1 MFRSK
6 SSRETMRQKAK
17 RTEKERLERIKKKE
31 KNRKRPNTIAF
42 RMSDEE
48 KRLFEDRVAMSG
60 LLKQDFII
68 QSLLFSDVQFL
79 GSNIAIKKIEERLN
93 EIEMNIKGV
102 LKKNELDSV
111 LMEELTTIIELMQRK
126 SL

>member
-68 QSLLFSDVQFL
+68 QSLLFSEVQFL

>member
-17 RTEKERLERIKKKE
+17 RTEKERLDKIKKKD
-31 KNRKRPNTIAF
+31 KNRKRPNTVAF

-68 QSLLFSDVQFL
+68 QSLLFSDVQFC
-79 GSNIAIKKIEERLN
+79 GSNIAIKKIEERLDA
-93 EIEMNIKGV
+93 IEMNIKSV
-102 LKKNELDSV
+102 LKKKELDSV
-111 LMEELTTIIELMQRK
+111 LMEELATIIELMQRK

>member
-48 KRLFEDRVAMSG
+48 KRLFEDRVTMSG

-93 EIEMNIKGV
+93 EIEMNIKSV

>member
-6 SSRETMRQKAK
+6 STRESMRQTAK
-17 RTEKERLERIKKKE
+17 RTEMERLEKLKRKE

-48 KRLFEDRVAMSG
+48 RRLFEDRVAMSG

-93 EIEMNIKGV
+93 EIEMNIKSV
-102 LKKNELDSV
+102 LKKKELDEV
-111 LMEELTTIIELMQRK
+111 LMEELTTIIELMQNK

>member
-17 RTEKERLERIKKKE
+17 RTEKERLEGIKKKE

-68 QSLLFSDVQFL
+68 QSLLFSEVQFL

>member
-6 SSRETMRQKAK
+6 SSRETKRQMAK
-17 RTEKERLERIKKKE
+17 RTEKERLDKLKKKE

-48 KRLFEDRVAMSG
+48 RRLFEDRVAMSG

-68 QSLLFSDVQFL
+68 QSLLFSNVQFL
-79 GSNIAIKKIEERLN
+79 GSTIAIKKIEERLV
-93 EIEMNIKGV
+93 EIEMMIKSV
-102 LKKNELDSV
+102 LKKKELDSV
-111 LMEELTTIIELMQRK
+111 LVEELSTIIELMQNK

>member
-6 SSRETMRQKAK
+6 SSKETMRQKAK
-17 RTEKERLERIKKKE
+17 KTEIERLERIKKKE
-31 KNRKRPNTIAF
+31 KNRKRSNTIAF
-42 RMSDEE
+42 RMSNEE

-60 LLKQDFII
+60 LLKQDYII
-68 QSLLFSDVQFL
+68 QALLFSNIQFL

-93 EIEMNIKGV
+93 EIEMNIKGM
-102 LKKNELDSV
+102 LKKNDLDNV

>member
-17 RTEKERLERIKKKE
+17 RTEKERLEKVKKKE
-31 KNRKRPNTIAF
+31 QNRKRPNTVAF

-60 LLKQDFII
+60 LLKQDYII
-68 QSLLFSDVQFL
+68 QALLFADVQFR
-79 GSNIAIKKIEERLN
+79 GSNIAIKKIEERLS
-93 EIEMNIKGV
+93 EIEMNIKSV
-102 LKKNELDSV
+102 MKKDLDSV
-111 LMEELTTIIELMQRK
+111 LMEELATVIELMQRK

>member
-1 MFRSK
+1 M
-6 SSRETMRQKAK
+6 
-17 RTEKERLERIKKKE
+17 ERLERIKKKE
-31 KNRKRPNTIAF
+31 KNRKSPNTIAF
-42 RMSDEE
+42 RMSNEE

-68 QSLLFSDVQFL
+68 QSLLFSNVQFL

-93 EIEMNIKGV
+93 EIEMNIKSI

-111 LMEELTTIIELMQRK
+111 LTEELMTIIELMQRK

>member
-6 SSRETMRQKAK
+6 SSKETMRQKAK
-17 RTEKERLERIKKKE
+17 KTEIERLEKIKKKE
-31 KNRKRPNTIAF
+31 KNRKRSNTIAF
-42 RMSDEE
+42 RMSNEE

-60 LLKQDFII
+60 LLKQDYII
-68 QSLLFSDVQFL
+68 QALLFSNIQFL

-93 EIEMNIKGV
+93 EIEMNIKGM
-102 LKKNELDSV
+102 LKKNDLDNV
-111 LMEELTTIIELMQRK
+111 LMEELTTIIELMKRK

>member
-1 MFRSK
+1 
-6 SSRETMRQKAK
+6 MRQKAK
-17 RTEKERLERIKKKE
+17 KTEIERLEKIKKKE
-31 KNRKRPNTIAF
+31 KNRKRSNTIAF
-42 RMSDEE
+42 RMSNEE

-60 LLKQDFII
+60 LLKQDYII
-68 QSLLFSDVQFL
+68 QALLFSNIQFL

-93 EIEMNIKGV
+93 EIEMNIKGM
-102 LKKNELDSV
+102 LKKNDLDNV

>member
-6 SSRETMRQKAK
+6 SSKETMLQKAK
-17 RTEKERLERIKKKE
+17 KTEIERLERIKKKE
-31 KNRKRPNTIAF
+31 KNRKRSNTIAF
-42 RMSDEE
+42 RMSNEE

-60 LLKQDFII
+60 LLKQDYII
-68 QSLLFSDVQFL
+68 QAVLFSNIQFL

-93 EIEMNIKGV
+93 EIEMNIKGM
-102 LKKNELDSV
+102 LKKNDLDNV
-111 LMEELTTIIELMQRK
+111 LMEELMTIIELMQRK

>member
-93 EIEMNIKGV
+93 EIEMNIKSV

>member
-6 SSRETMRQKAK
+6 SSRETVRQKAK
-17 RTEKERLERIKKKE
+17 RTEKERLDKIKKKE
-31 KNRKRPNTIAF
+31 KNRKRPNTVAF

-68 QSLLFSDVQFL
+68 QSLLFSDVQFH
-79 GSNIAIKKIEERLN
+79 GSNIAIKRIEERLDA
-93 EIEMNIKGV
+93 IEMNIKSV
-102 LKKNELDSV
+102 LKKEELDSV
-111 LMEELTTIIELMQRK
+111 LMEELATVIELMQRK

>member
-111 LMEELTTIIELMQRK
+111 LMEELTTIIELMQ
-126 SL
+126 

>member
-17 RTEKERLERIKKKE
+17 HTEKERLDKIKKKE
-31 KNRKRPNTIAF
+31 KNRKRPNTVAF

-68 QSLLFSDVQFL
+68 QSLLFSDVQFR
-79 GSNIAIKKIEERLN
+79 GSNIAIKKIEERLDA
-93 EIEMNIKGV
+93 IEMNIKSV
-102 LKKNELDSV
+102 LKKKELDSV
-111 LMEELTTIIELMQRK
+111 LMEELATIIELMQRK

>member
-17 RTEKERLERIKKKE
+17 RTEKERLEKVKKKE
-31 KNRKRPNTIAF
+31 QNRKRPNTVAF

-68 QSLLFSDVQFL
+68 QALLFADVQFR
-79 GSNIAIKKIEERLN
+79 GSNIAIKKIEERLS
-93 EIEMNIKGV
+93 EIEMNIKSV
-102 LKKNELDSV
+102 MKKKDLDSV
-111 LMEELTTIIELMQRK
+111 LMEELATIIELMQRK

>member
-6 SSRETMRQKAK
+6 SSRESMRQKAK
-17 RTEKERLERIKKKE
+17 HTEKERLDRLKQKE
-31 KNRKRPNTIAF
+31 KSRKRPNTVAF

-48 KRLFEDRVAMSG
+48 KRLFEDRVSMSG

-68 QSLLFSDVQFL
+68 QSLLFSDVQFR
-79 GSNIAIKKIEERLN
+79 GSNIAIKRIEERLDA
-93 EIEMNIKGV
+93 IEMNIKSV
-102 LKKNELDSV
+102 LKKGALDSV
-111 LMEELTTIIELMQRK
+111 LMEELATIIELMQRK

>member
-6 SSRETMRQKAK
+6 SSKETMSQKAK
-17 RTEKERLERIKKKE
+17 KTEIERLERIKKKE
-31 KNRKRPNTIAF
+31 KNRKRSNTIAF
-42 RMSDEE
+42 RMSNEE

-60 LLKQDFII
+60 LLKQDYII
-68 QSLLFSDVQFL
+68 QALLFSNIQFL

-93 EIEMNIKGV
+93 EIEMNIKGM
-102 LKKNELDSV
+102 LKKNDLDNV

>member
-6 SSRETMRQKAK
+6 SSRETMRQIAK
-17 RTEKERLERIKKKE
+17 RTEMERLERVKKKE

-42 RMSDEE
+42 RMSNEE

-68 QSLLFSDVQFL
+68 QSLLFSNVQFL

-93 EIEMNIKGV
+93 EIEMNIKSI

-111 LMEELTTIIELMQRK
+111 LTEELMTIIELMQRK

>member
-6 SSRETMRQKAK
+6 SSRETMPQITK
-17 RTEKERLERIKKKE
+17 RTEKERLDKLKKKE
-31 KNRKRPNTIAF
+31 KNRKRANTIAF

-48 KRLFEDRVAMSG
+48 RRLFEDRVAMSG

-68 QSLLFSDVQFL
+68 QSLLFSNVQVL
-79 GSNIAIKKIEERLN
+79 GSTIAIKKIEERLV
-93 EIEMNIKGV
+93 EIEMMIKSV
-102 LKKNELDSV
+102 QKKKELDSV
-111 LMEELTTIIELMQRK
+111 LMEELSTIIELMQNK

>member
-17 RTEKERLERIKKKE
+17 RTEKERLEKVKKKE
-31 KNRKRPNTIAF
+31 QNRKRPNTVAF

-60 LLKQDFII
+60 LLKQDYII
-68 QSLLFSDVQFL
+68 QALLFADVQFR
-79 GSNIAIKKIEERLN
+79 GSNIAIKKIEERLS
-93 EIEMNIKGV
+93 EIEMNIKSV
-102 LKKNELDSV
+102 MKKDLDSV
-111 LMEELTTIIELMQRK
+111 LMEELATIIELMQRK

>member
-6 SSRETMRQKAK
+6 SSRESMRQKVK
-17 RTEKERLERIKKKE
+17 HTEKERLDRLKQKE
-31 KNRKRPNTIAF
+31 KSRKRPNTVAF

-48 KRLFEDRVAMSG
+48 KRLFEDRVSMSG

-68 QSLLFSDVQFL
+68 QSLLFSDVQFR
-79 GSNIAIKKIEERLN
+79 GSNIAIKRIEERLDA
-93 EIEMNIKGV
+93 IEMNIKSV
-102 LKKNELDSV
+102 LKKGELDSV
-111 LMEELTTIIELMQRK
+111 LMEELATIIELMQRK

>member
-6 SSRETMRQKAK
+6 SSKETIRQKAK
-17 RTEKERLERIKKKE
+17 KTEIERLERIKKKE
-31 KNRKRPNTIAF
+31 KNRKRSNTIAF
-42 RMSDEE
+42 RMSNEE

-60 LLKQDFII
+60 LLKQDYII
-68 QSLLFSDVQFL
+68 QALLFSNIQFL

-93 EIEMNIKGV
+93 EIEMNIKGM
-102 LKKNELDSV
+102 LKKNDLDNV

>member
-6 SSRETMRQKAK
+6 SSREMMRQKAK
-17 RTEKERLERIKKKE
+17 KTEKERLERIKKKE

-79 GSNIAIKKIEERLN
+79 GSNIAIRKIEERLN
-93 EIEMNIKGV
+93 EIEMNIKSV

>member
-1 MFRSK
+1 
-6 SSRETMRQKAK
+6 MRQIAK

-42 RMSDEE
+42 RMSNEE

-68 QSLLFSDVQFL
+68 QSLLFSNVQFL

-93 EIEMNIKGV
+93 EIEMNIKSV

-111 LMEELTTIIELMQRK
+111 LMEELMTIIELMQRK

>member
-6 SSRETMRQKAK
+6 SSRETMCQKAR
-17 RTEKERLERIKKKE
+17 RTEKERLEKVKKKE
-31 KNRKRPNTIAF
+31 QNRKHPNTVAF

-68 QSLLFSDVQFL
+68 QALLFADVQFR
-79 GSNIAIKKIEERLN
+79 GSNISIKKIEERLS
-93 EIEMNIKGV
+93 EIEMNIKSV
-102 LKKNELDSV
+102 MKKKDLDSV
-111 LMEELTTIIELMQRK
+111 LMEELATIIELMQRK

>member
-6 SSRETMRQKAK
+6 SSRESLRQKAK
-17 RTEKERLERIKKKE
+17 RTEKERLDKIKQKE
-31 KNRKRPNTIAF
+31 KNRKRPNTVAF
-42 RMSDEE
+42 RMSDGE

-68 QSLLFSDVQFL
+68 QSLLFSDVQFR
-79 GSNIAIKKIEERLN
+79 GSNIAIKRIEERLDA
-93 EIEMNIKGV
+93 IEMNIKSV
-102 LKKNELDSV
+102 LKKEELDSV
-111 LMEELTTIIELMQRK
+111 LMEDLATIIELMQRK

>member
-6 SSRETMRQKAK
+6 SSRETLRQKAK

-93 EIEMNIKGV
+93 EIEMNIKSV